1 MSRVLVTGAAGFVTI
16 NVVRALAARGHHVV
30 ALDHR
35 AADEAARA
43 YAGGSVGWT
52 IGDVRDAAALAR
64 AIKSHAIE
72 VMVHGAAVTATTPAW
87 ERERAADVFG
97 VNVLGTIAA
106 LESAHAA
113 GVRRVVLLSSASA
126 VGQRDPGEAF
136 IPEAAPA
143 APTDL
148 YGISKRALE
157 LVAGRLAELY
167 TPHVVMVRLSQPYGP
182 MERPSPDRA
191 ALSPIAEW
199 VTAAHQGRFL
209 TTPSLEIAKDWIYIE
224 DVAEAFVRLV
234 EAPDLRYPVYNLGL
248 GVNVSVREV
257 IDEIRRAWPRLEV
270 NVMPNWTPNPNLS
283 GDRLRPP
290 LQMTR
295 LAEDVGFRPRFSIA
309 EGIARYAEWVRGDG
323 GVKGG
328 DEAR

>member
-30 ALDHR
+30 GFDHR
-35 AADEAARA
+35 AADEPARA
-43 YAGGSVGWT
+43 YAGASVGWM
-52 IGDVRDAAALAR
+52 IGDVRDATALAR
-64 AIKSHAIE
+64 AIKSHAVE
-72 VMVHGAAVTATTPAW
+72 VVVHGAAVTATTPEW

-113 GVRRVVLLSSASA
+113 GVRRVVVLSSASA
-126 VGQRDPGEAF
+126 VGQRDPGEPF
-136 IPEAAPA
+136 IPEAATA

-157 LVAGRLAELY
+157 LVAERLAQLY
-167 TPHVVMVRLSQPYGP
+167 TPQVVMVRLSQPYGP

-199 VTAAHQGRFL
+199 MAAAHEGRFL
-209 TTPSLEIAKDWIYIE
+209 TTPSLEVAKDWIYID

-234 EAPDLRYPVYNLGL
+234 EAPELRYQIYNLGL
-248 GVNVSVREV
+248 GLNVSVREV
-257 IDEIRRAWPRLEV
+257 MDELRRAWPRIEV
-270 NVMPNWTPNPNLS
+270 SIMPNWTPNPNLS
-283 GDRLRPP
+283 GARLRPP
-290 LQMTR
+290 LEMTR
-295 LAEDVGFRPRFSIA
+295 LAEDVDFRPRYSIGD
-309 EGIARYAEWVRGDG
+309 GIARYAAWVRGEG
-323 GVKGG
+323 SG
-328 DEAR
+328 